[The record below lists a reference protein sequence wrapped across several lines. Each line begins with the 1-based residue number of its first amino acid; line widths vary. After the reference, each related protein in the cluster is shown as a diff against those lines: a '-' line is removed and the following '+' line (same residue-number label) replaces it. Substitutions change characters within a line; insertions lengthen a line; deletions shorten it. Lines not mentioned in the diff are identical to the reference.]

1 MSRTERIEYLERVSR
16 NQGIAIVILFAATW
30 ALAAAL
36 FRKGILSPKDLL
48 ADA

>member
-1 MSRTERIEYLERVSR
+1 MSRTERIEHLERVSR
-16 NQGIAIVILFAATW
+16 NQGIAIVILLAATW

-36 FRKGILSPKDLL
+36 FRKGVLSPKDLL